1 MICRLLVAGLKSF
14 LQARAQLARWCVCGA
29 VVGLFTW
36 NVSLFYL
43 PGQAFTYLIEFGTKE
58 DPRYLPE
65 VKRANHYEMPD
76 SPGYDSQWYA
86 QIAMHPRLGDPVLAR
101 AVDNLPYRARRI
113 LFEWTAWLI
122 GGGDP
127 TRAMDAYAFQN
138 IFCWYAL
145 AYLLFR
151 WFPPISWGNCFRWA
165 GVLCSFGLIF
175 SVRAALLDG
184 PSLLLLLLGMVLVER
199 GRTWWAAALLGVSGL
214 GKDTNVLAAT
224 IFAPEGPPDR
234 RRWFRAAGQ
243 VALVVA
249 PLGLWIAVIGRWL
262 GASVEVGRRNFLPP
276 FAGLVEK
283 AGDIVSSLLAHG
295 YPRPAVIDYDL
306 LVLVGLLAQFFFFLL
321 RPRWRDTWWRLGA
334 GYAFLMIFL
343 GDAVWESYPS
353 AASRV
358 LLPMTMAFNVL
369 VPRKGWWWAVL
380 LLGNLG
386 MVAAPDLLKP
396 PGHENLM
403 VDGPVELRINPGNN
417 AQVTVAFGKKN
428 WWDMEGSR
436 WGSFRWS
443 MGDSVVTL
451 HNPLPFPIE
460 ADVHF
465 GVRSV
470 DARGAKVSAHGH
482 VIWQDQLQPGK
493 VLGVVIRGVLMPQGD
508 TELLFQSDRPAA
520 YPGNGDLRH
529 LTFSVRDF
537 EIDLKERR

>member
-1 MICRLLVAGLKSF
+1 M
-14 LQARAQLARWCVCGA
+14 

-43 PGQAFTYLIEFGTKE
+43 PGQAFTFLIEFGAKE
-58 DPRYLPE
+58 DSRYLPE
-65 VKRANHYEMPD
+65 VKQSNHYEAPD

-127 TRAMDAYAFQN
+127 TRAMDVYAFQN
-138 IFCWYAL
+138 VLCWYAL

-151 WFPPISWGNCFRWA
+151 WFPPDSWGNCFRWA

-184 PSLLLLLLGMVLVER
+184 PSLLLLLVGMVLLER
-199 GRTWWAAALLGVSGL
+199 GRTWWAAAVLGISGL
-214 GKDTNVLAAT
+214 GKDTNVLAGT
-224 IFAPEGPPDR
+224 VFAPAGPPEG
-234 RRWFRAAGQ
+234 RRWARSAAQ
-243 VALVVA
+243 VALVAA
-249 PLGLWIAVIGRWL
+249 PLVIWMVIIGRWL
-262 GASVEVGRRNFLPP
+262 GQGVEVGRRNFSAP
-276 FAGLVEK
+276 FAALAAK
-283 AGDIVSSLLAHG
+283 AADIVSSLMAHG
-295 YPRPAVIDYDL
+295 YPRPAVIHYDL

-321 RPRWRDTWWRLGA
+321 RPRWRDAWWRLGA
-334 GYAFLMIFL
+334 GYAFLMIVL

-386 MVAAPDLLKP
+386 MIAAPDLLKP

-403 VDGPVELRINPGNN
+403 VAGPVELRINPANN
-417 AQVTVAFGKKN
+417 SQVTVVFGKKN

-443 MGDSVVTL
+443 MGDSAVTI
-451 HNPLPFPIE
+451 HNPLPFAIV

-470 DARGAKVSAHGH
+470 DARGAKVAVNGRPA
-482 VIWQDQLQPGK
+482 WQAQLVPGK
-493 VLGVVIRGVLMPQGD
+493 VLSVVIPGVLLPQGD
-508 TELLFQSDRPAA
+508 TVLLFQSDRPAA